1 MKKELNLICSLLLF
15 SVTVAGQAT
24 CKFLNPELP
33 IVERVNDLVR
43 RLTLEEKISQML
55 NNAPAIDRL
64 GIPAYNWWNECLHG
78 VARSPYPV
86 TSFPQAIAMAATWDT
101 ESVHQMAVYASDEGR
116 AIYHD
121 ATRKGT
127 PGIFRGL
134 TYWSPNIN
142 IFRDPRWGRGQ
153 ETYGE
158 DPFLTASIG
167 VSFVKG
173 LQGDDPVYLKSSAC
187 AKHYAVHSGPEWN
200 RHTYDAKVN
209 NHDLWDTYLPAFK
222 ELVVEG
228 KVTGVMCAYNSF
240 FGQPCCGNDLLM
252 IDILRNHWKFGGYV
266 TSDCGAVEDFYN
278 THKTHQDAA
287 TASADAVLHG
297 TDCECGNGAYRA
309 LADAVLRGLITEK
322 QIDES
327 LKKLF
332 EIRFRLG
339 MFDPDDRVP
348 YSNIPLS
355 VLECDAHKAHAL
367 KMARQSIVLL
377 KNQDQLLPLNKNK
390 IKKIAVVGP
399 NADDKSVLLANYY
412 GYPSHITTALEGIQK
427 KVGNQVEVVYEKGVN
442 LTDDFVFTS
451 AYEDALFCY
460 DGQQGFKADYYQN
473 TQWQGN
479 TGLSRLEKTV
489 DYQWGDGQDV
499 GDGIITR
506 QMSAVWSTVFTP
518 KQTGEVCFELK
529 ADDKAELYI
538 DGVKQNKVGN
548 INSYYLLNAEKG
560 KSYPIE
566 IRYVQHADN
575 AEIKFDMGILR
586 KADYKQTAAA
596 VKDADVIIFVGGL
609 SAKVEGEEMGVE
621 IEGFKRG
628 DRTSISIPSVQQNL
642 LRELYAT
649 GKPVVFVMMTGSALG
664 LEWES
669 AHLPAIL
676 NAWYGGQ
683 AGGQAI
689 ADVLFGDYN
698 PSGRLP
704 LTFYKSVNDL
714 PDFEDYS
721 MENRTYRYFTGTPV
735 YPFGYGLSY
744 TTFQYSSLKLQPS
757 PDKRSVKVT
766 AKITN
771 TGKMEG
777 EEVAQLYV
785 SNPRDFVTPIR
796 ALKGFKRINL
806 KPGESQTVE
815 FVLTSKELSVVD
827 ISGKSVPMKGK
838 VQISLGGGQPS
849 TQMIKSK
856 SCVQGDI
863 L

>member
-1 MKKELNLICSLLLF
+1 M
-15 SVTVAGQAT
+15 
-24 CKFLNPELP
+24 
-33 IVERVNDLVR
+33 
-43 RLTLEEKISQML
+43 
-55 NNAPAIDRL
+55 
-64 GIPAYNWWNECLHG
+64 
-78 VARSPYPV
+78 
-86 TSFPQAIAMAATWDT
+86 
-101 ESVHQMAVYASDEGR
+101 
-116 AIYHD
+116 
-121 ATRKGT
+121 
-127 PGIFRGL
+127 
-134 TYWSPNIN
+134 
-142 IFRDPRWGRGQ
+142 
-153 ETYGE
+153 
-158 DPFLTASIG
+158 
-167 VSFVKG
+167 
-173 LQGDDPVYLKSSAC
+173 
-187 AKHYAVHSGPEWN
+187 
-200 RHTYDAKVN
+200 
-209 NHDLWDTYLPAFK
+209 
-222 ELVVEG
+222 
-228 KVTGVMCAYNSF
+228 
-240 FGQPCCGNDLLM
+240 
-252 IDILRNHWKFGGYV
+252 
-266 TSDCGAVEDFYN
+266 
-278 THKTHQDAA
+278 
-287 TASADAVLHG
+287 
-297 TDCECGNGAYRA
+297 
-309 LADAVLRGLITEK
+309 
-322 QIDES
+322 
-327 LKKLF
+327 
-332 EIRFRLG
+332 
-339 MFDPDDRVP
+339 
-348 YSNIPLS
+348 
-355 VLECDAHKAHAL
+355 
-367 KMARQSIVLL
+367 
-377 KNQDQLLPLNKNK
+377 
-390 IKKIAVVGP
+390 
-399 NADDKSVLLANYY
+399 
-412 GYPSHITTALEGIQK
+412 
-427 KVGNQVEVVYEKGVN
+427 
-442 LTDDFVFTS
+442 
-451 AYEDALFCY
+451 FCY

-479 TGLSRLEKTV
+479 PGLSRLEKTV

-642 LRELYAT
+642 LKELYAT

>member
-1 MKKELNLICSLLLF
+1 M
-15 SVTVAGQAT
+15 
-24 CKFLNPELP
+24 
-33 IVERVNDLVR
+33 R
-43 RLTLEEKISQML
+43 R
-55 NNAPAIDRL
+55 
-64 GIPAYNWWNECLHG
+64 W
-78 VARSPYPV
+78 
-86 TSFPQAIAMAATWDT
+86 
-101 ESVHQMAVYASDEGR
+101 
-116 AIYHD
+116 
-121 ATRKGT
+121 
-127 PGIFRGL
+127 
-134 TYWSPNIN
+134 
-142 IFRDPRWGRGQ
+142 
-153 ETYGE
+153 
-158 DPFLTASIG
+158 
-167 VSFVKG
+167 
-173 LQGDDPVYLKSSAC
+173 
-187 AKHYAVHSGPEWN
+187 
-200 RHTYDAKVN
+200 
-209 NHDLWDTYLPAFK
+209 
-222 ELVVEG
+222 
-228 KVTGVMCAYNSF
+228 
-240 FGQPCCGNDLLM
+240 
-252 IDILRNHWKFGGYV
+252 
-266 TSDCGAVEDFYN
+266 
-278 THKTHQDAA
+278 
-287 TASADAVLHG
+287 
-297 TDCECGNGAYRA
+297 
-309 LADAVLRGLITEK
+309 
-322 QIDES
+322 
-327 LKKLF
+327 
-332 EIRFRLG
+332 
-339 MFDPDDRVP
+339 
-348 YSNIPLS
+348 
-355 VLECDAHKAHAL
+355 
-367 KMARQSIVLL
+367 
-377 KNQDQLLPLNKNK
+377 
-390 IKKIAVVGP
+390 
-399 NADDKSVLLANYY
+399 
-412 GYPSHITTALEGIQK
+412 
-427 KVGNQVEVVYEKGVN
+427 
-442 LTDDFVFTS
+442 
-451 AYEDALFCY
+451 
-460 DGQQGFKADYYQN
+460 
-473 TQWQGN
+473 
-479 TGLSRLEKTV
+479 
-489 DYQWGDGQDV
+489 
-499 GDGIITR
+499 
-506 QMSAVWSTVFTP
+506 
-518 KQTGEVCFELK
+518 
-529 ADDKAELYI
+529 
-538 DGVKQNKVGN
+538 
-548 INSYYLLNAEKG
+548 
-560 KSYPIE
+560 
-566 IRYVQHADN
+566 
-575 AEIKFDMGILR
+575 
-586 KADYKQTAAA
+586 
-596 VKDADVIIFVGGL
+596 
-609 SAKVEGEEMGVE
+609 GVE

-642 LRELYAT
+642 LKELYAT